1 MLTAILVL
9 LLSALVSYSVYFRW
23 TRRKF
28 FAAISSMKGP
38 TSLPLVGS
46 GYRFVGQTTPEQ
58 MHKVMTTLTGQCE
71 SPTPIWSGQNL
82 ILVVHKPEHVQVVLK
97 SEDCLDRAYFNRY
110 FQLDH
115 GMLTTSVSSWKAVR
129 KLLNMSLSPSMINS
143 YIPTVNRKSR
153 IMVEQV
159 SKLVGQPEQNF
170 YHEVAKWALD
180 MICATVL
187 GVDINVQ
194 TEGTGVP
201 YLKVVDEYLTLVT
214 KRMSLGMTTGDNI
227 PNFFYNITQDGKNF
241 MKAASTF
248 RSVSNIVMERKVPF
262 NQSEK
267 DDYAANP
274 RKPRILLDMIYHLA
288 AADPEHMN
296 NESIAEHLDEI
307 IFAGQ
312 DAMADVISKI
322 ILMLAMHPDIQER
335 VYQEIMS
342 VCPDKNSELSQEDCS
357 KLTYTEMFCKE
368 TLRLFPASSFIGRKA
383 DADVKLDDR
392 HTLPKGAEVFVA
404 FFKMHR
410 DPAIWGPDADRFD
423 PDNFMPEKV
432 AQRHPY
438 AFLPF
443 SAGSRNCLGFKFAWY
458 PVKIVLAHLIRSYR
472 FRTSLKMDD
481 LVLLNWSIIILKI
494 AQGSRVTLE
503 KRTSNGSMFE
513 KK

>member
-1 MLTAILVL
+1 M
-9 LLSALVSYSVYFRW
+9 
-23 TRRKF
+23 
-28 FAAISSMKGP
+28 
-38 TSLPLVGS
+38 
-46 GYRFVGQTTPEQ
+46 
-58 MHKVMTTLTGQCE
+58 
-71 SPTPIWSGQNL
+71 
-82 ILVVHKPEHVQVVLK
+82 
-97 SEDCLDRAYFNRY
+97 
-110 FQLDH
+110 
-115 GMLTTSVSSWKAVR
+115 
-129 KLLNMSLSPSMINS
+129 
-143 YIPTVNRKSR
+143 
-153 IMVEQV
+153 
-159 SKLVGQPEQNF
+159 
-170 YHEVAKWALD
+170 
-180 MICATVL
+180 
-187 GVDINVQ
+187 DINVQ

-383 DADVKLDDR
+383 DADVKLDGNI
-392 HTLPKGAEVFVA
+392 LP
-404 FFKMHR
+404 
-410 DPAIWGPDADRFD
+410 
-423 PDNFMPEKV
+423 
-432 AQRHPY
+432 
-438 AFLPF
+438 
-443 SAGSRNCLGFKFAWY
+443 
-458 PVKIVLAHLIRSYR
+458 
-472 FRTSLKMDD
+472 
-481 LVLLNWSIIILKI
+481 
-494 AQGSRVTLE
+494 
-503 KRTSNGSMFE
+503 
-513 KK
+513 